1 MEVYADYA
9 ATTPVDR
16 DILKNIIDNADEFG
30 NPSSIHKAGK
40 RAKAQL
46 EKARRQTAALL
57 NASASEI
64 IFTSG
69 ATEANNMAIR
79 GVIGR
84 RDRPHVITTEVEH
97 ASVLNT
103 FRALEAD
110 AEVTYVPADE
120 RGVVDMGALK
130 RALREDTAL
139 VSIMLVNNETGVMQ
153 PIYEIREMLSGSDA
167 LLHVDA
173 VQAFGHMTV
182 DVEDLGVDLL
192 SLSAHKLYGPK
203 GVGLL
208 YKSKDV
214 HLDPVIT
221 GGSQERDAR
230 GGTENTMWIQAMAA
244 AMQKAS
250 DEMTR
255 RSIREMQLKE
265 LLLNTLTSAE
275 IPFQVNGDVNQSAS
289 HIINLYFPWTDAE
302 FLLTALDMAGICL
315 SAGSACHAGTLEPSH
330 VLSSMY
336 GETDRSTKSIRFSF
350 SYMMTDEEIERIAE
364 ALGDIYER
372 LMN

>member
-69 ATEANNMAIR
+69 ATEANNTAIR

-120 RGVVDMGALK
+120 RGVVDMAALK

>member
-16 DILKNIIDNADEFG
+16 DILKNMIDNADEFG

-46 EKARRQTAALL
+46 EKARRDVAGLL
-57 NASASEI
+57 NASAPEI

-69 ATEANNMAIR
+69 ATEANNLAIR

-84 RDRPHVITTEVEH
+84 HKRPHVITTEIEH

-103 FRALEAD
+103 HKALEAD
-110 AEVTYVPADE
+110 AEITYIPADE
-120 RGVVDMGALK
+120 RGVVDMGSLK

-153 PIYEIREMLSGSDA
+153 PIYEIKEMLSGSEA

-182 DVEDLGVDLL
+182 DVEDLGADLL

-208 YKSKDV
+208 YKAKDV
-214 HLDPVIT
+214 RLDPVIT

-230 GGTENTMWIQAMAA
+230 GGTENVLWIQAMSE

-250 DEMTR
+250 DGLTR

-265 LLLNTLTSAE
+265 LLLNTLTAAE
-275 IPFQVNGDVNQSAS
+275 IPFEVNGDVNQAAS
-289 HIINLYFPWTDAE
+289 HIINIHFPWTDAE
-302 FLLTALDMAGICL
+302 FLLTALDMADIYL

-330 VLSSMY
+330 VLASMY

-350 SYMMTDEEIERIAE
+350 SYMMTDEEIERIVA
-364 ALGDIYER
+364 ALKDIYER

>member
-110 AEVTYVPADE
+110 AASN
-120 RGVVDMGALK
+120 R
-130 RALREDTAL
+130 
-139 VSIMLVNNETGVMQ
+139 
-153 PIYEIREMLSGSDA
+153 
-167 LLHVDA
+167 
-173 VQAFGHMTV
+173 
-182 DVEDLGVDLL
+182 
-192 SLSAHKLYGPK
+192 KLPG
-203 GVGLL
+203 
-208 YKSKDV
+208 V
-214 HLDPVIT
+214 HL
-221 GGSQERDAR
+221 AL
-230 GGTENTMWIQAMAA
+230 AA
-244 AMQKAS
+244 
-250 DEMTR
+250 
-255 RSIREMQLKE
+255 
-265 LLLNTLTSAE
+265 
-275 IPFQVNGDVNQSAS
+275 
-289 HIINLYFPWTDAE
+289 
-302 FLLTALDMAGICL
+302 
-315 SAGSACHAGTLEPSH
+315 
-330 VLSSMY
+330 
-336 GETDRSTKSIRFSF
+336 
-350 SYMMTDEEIERIAE
+350 
-364 ALGDIYER
+364 
-372 LMN
+372 

>member
-130 RALREDTAL
+130 RALRQDTAL

-244 AMQKAS
+244 AMHRPMTQQPMMAVTPNTS
-250 DEMTR
+250 D
-255 RSIREMQLKE
+255 L
-265 LLLNTLTSAE
+265 
-275 IPFQVNGDVNQSAS
+275 
-289 HIINLYFPWTDAE
+289 
-302 FLLTALDMAGICL
+302 
-315 SAGSACHAGTLEPSH
+315 
-330 VLSSMY
+330 
-336 GETDRSTKSIRFSF
+336 
-350 SYMMTDEEIERIAE
+350 
-364 ALGDIYER
+364 
-372 LMN
+372 

>member
-69 ATEANNMAIR
+69 ATEANNTAIR

-84 RDRPHVITTEVEH
+84 CDRPHVITTEVEH

-103 FRALEAD
+103 FKALEAD

-120 RGVVDMGALK
+120 RGVVDMAALK
-130 RALREDTAL
+130 HALREDTAL

-336 GETDRSTKSIRFSF
+336 GEADRSTKSIRFSF
-350 SYMMTDEEIERIAE
+350 SYMMTDEEIERITE

>member
-69 ATEANNMAIR
+69 ATEANNTAIR

-84 RDRPHVITTEVEH
+84 GDRPHVITTEVEH

-120 RGVVDMGALK
+120 RGVVDMAALK
-130 RALREDTAL
+130 HALREDTAL

-336 GETDRSTKSIRFSF
+336 GEADRSTKSIRFSF
-350 SYMMTDEEIERIAE
+350 SYMMTDEEIERITE

>member
-120 RGVVDMGALK
+120 RGVVDMAALK

>member
-120 RGVVDMGALK
+120 RGVVDMAALK

-214 HLDPVIT
+214 HLDSVIT

-250 DEMTR
+250 DERTR

>member
-9 ATTPVDR
+9 ATTPVDS
-16 DILKNIIDNADEFG
+16 DILKNMIDNADEFG

-46 EKARRQTAALL
+46 EKARRDVAGLL
-57 NASASEI
+57 NASAPEI

-69 ATEANNMAIR
+69 ATEANNLAVR

-84 RDRPHVITTEVEH
+84 HKRPHVITTEIEH

-103 FRALEAD
+103 YKALEAD
-110 AEVTYVPADE
+110 AEITYIPADE

-139 VSIMLVNNETGVMQ
+139 VSVMLVNNETGVMQ
-153 PIYEIREMLSGSDA
+153 PIYEIKEMLSGSEA

-173 VQAFGHMTV
+173 VQAFGHMAV

-192 SLSAHKLYGPK
+192 SLSAHKMYGPK

-208 YKSKDV
+208 YRSKDV
-214 HLDPVIT
+214 RLDPVIT

-230 GGTENTMWIQAMAA
+230 GGTENVLWIQAMSE

-250 DEMTR
+250 EGLTR

-265 LLLNTLTSAE
+265 LLLNTLTAAE
-275 IPFQVNGDVNQSAS
+275 IPFEVNGDVNQSSS
-289 HIINLYFPWTDAE
+289 HIINIHFPWTDAE
-302 FLLTALDMAGICL
+302 FLLTALDMADIYL

-330 VLSSMY
+330 VLASMY

-350 SYMMTDEEIERIAE
+350 SYMMTDEEIERIVA
-364 ALGDIYER
+364 ALKDIYER

>member
-84 RDRPHVITTEVEH
+84 RYRPHVITTEVEH

-103 FRALEAD
+103 FKALEAD

-120 RGVVDMGALK
+120 RGVVDMAALK

>member
-1 MEVYADYA
+1 VEVYADYA

-120 RGVVDMGALK
+120 RGVVDMTALK

-182 DVEDLGVDLL
+182 DVEDFGVDLL

>member
-69 ATEANNMAIR
+69 ATEANNTAIR

-84 RDRPHVITTEVEH
+84 RYRPHVITTEVEH

-120 RGVVDMGALK
+120 RGVVDMAALK

-182 DVEDLGVDLL
+182 DVEGLGVDLL

-275 IPFQVNGDVNQSAS
+275 IPFQVNGDVNQSSS

>member
-120 RGVVDMGALK
+120 RGVVDMAALK

-182 DVEDLGVDLL
+182 DVEDFGVDLL

>member
-16 DILKNIIDNADEFG
+16 GILKNIIDNADEFG

-46 EKARRQTAALL
+46 EKARRQTAVLL

-153 PIYEIREMLSGSDA
+153 PIYEVREMLSGSDA

>member
-9 ATTPVDR
+9 ATTPVDS
-16 DILKNIIDNADEFG
+16 DILKNMIDNADEFG

-46 EKARRQTAALL
+46 EKARRDVAGLL
-57 NASASEI
+57 NASAPEI

-69 ATEANNMAIR
+69 ATEANNLAVR

-84 RDRPHVITTEVEH
+84 HRRPHVITTEIEH

-103 FRALEAD
+103 YKALEAD
-110 AEVTYVPADE
+110 AEITYIPADE

-139 VSIMLVNNETGVMQ
+139 VSVMLVNNETGVMQ
-153 PIYEIREMLSGSDA
+153 PIYEIKEMLSGSEA

-173 VQAFGHMTV
+173 VQAFGHMAV

-192 SLSAHKLYGPK
+192 SLSAHKMYGPK

-208 YKSKDV
+208 YRSKDV
-214 HLDPVIT
+214 RLDPVIT

-230 GGTENTMWIQAMAA
+230 GGTENVLWIQAMSE

-250 DEMTR
+250 EGLTR

-265 LLLNTLTSAE
+265 LLLNTLTAAE
-275 IPFQVNGDVNQSAS
+275 IPFEVNGDVNQSSS
-289 HIINLYFPWTDAE
+289 HIINIHFPWTDAE
-302 FLLTALDMAGICL
+302 FLLTALDMADIYL

-330 VLSSMY
+330 VLASMY

-350 SYMMTDEEIERIAE
+350 SYMMTDEEIERIVA
-364 ALGDIYER
+364 ALKDIYER

>member
-103 FRALEAD
+103 FRVLEAD

-120 RGVVDMGALK
+120 RGVVDMAALK

-153 PIYEIREMLSGSDA
+153 PIYEIREMLTGSDA

>member
-16 DILKNIIDNADEFG
+16 KILKNIIDNADEFG

-103 FRALEAD
+103 FRALDAD

-120 RGVVDMGALK
+120 RGVVDMDALK

>member
-1 MEVYADYA
+1 VEVYADYA

-110 AEVTYVPADE
+110 AEVIYVPADE

>member
-69 ATEANNMAIR
+69 ATEANNTAIR

-84 RDRPHVITTEVEH
+84 GDRPHVITTEVEH

-120 RGVVDMGALK
+120 RGVVDMAALK
-130 RALREDTAL
+130 HALREDTAL

-350 SYMMTDEEIERIAE
+350 SYMMTDEEIERITE

>member
-130 RALREDTAL
+130 RALRQDTAL

>member
-103 FRALEAD
+103 FKALEAD

-153 PIYEIREMLSGSDA
+153 PIYEIREMLTGSDA

-350 SYMMTDEEIERIAE
+350 SYMMRDEEIERIAE

>member
-103 FRALEAD
+103 FKALEAD

-120 RGVVDMGALK
+120 RGVVDMAALK
-130 RALREDTAL
+130 RAIREDTAL

-153 PIYEIREMLSGSDA
+153 PIYEIREMLTGSDA

>member
-103 FRALEAD
+103 FKALEAD

-120 RGVVDMGALK
+120 RGVVDMAALK

-182 DVEDLGVDLL
+182 DVEDFGVDLL

>member
-103 FRALEAD
+103 FKALEAD

-120 RGVVDMGALK
+120 RGVVDMAALK
-130 RALREDTAL
+130 RAIREDTAL

-153 PIYEIREMLSGSDA
+153 PIYEIREMLTGSDA

-350 SYMMTDEEIERIAE
+350 SYMMRDEEIERIAE

>member
-110 AEVTYVPADE
+110 AEVIYVPADE

>member
-120 RGVVDMGALK
+120 RGVVDMAALK

-153 PIYEIREMLSGSDA
+153 PIYEIREMLTGSDA

-350 SYMMTDEEIERIAE
+350 SYMMTNEEIGRIAE

>member
-84 RDRPHVITTEVEH
+84 RYRPHVITTEVEH

>member
-16 DILKNIIDNADEFG
+16 DILKNMIDNADEFG

-46 EKARRQTAALL
+46 EKARRDIAALL

-64 IFTSG
+64 VFTSG

-84 RDRPHVITTEVEH
+84 HERPHVITTEIEH

-103 FRALEAD
+103 YKALEAD
-110 AEVTYVPADE
+110 AEITYIPADE
-120 RGVVDMGALK
+120 KGVVDMGALK

-139 VSIMLVNNETGVMQ
+139 VSVMLVNNETGVMQ
-153 PIYEIREMLSGSDA
+153 PIYEIKEMLSGHDA

-208 YKSKDV
+208 YRSKDV
-214 HLDPVIT
+214 HLAPVIT

-230 GGTENTMWIQAMAA
+230 GGTENVLWIQAMAE

-250 DEMTR
+250 DTMTQ
-255 RSIREMQLKE
+255 RSLREMQLKE
-265 LLLNTLTSAE
+265 LLLNTLTAAE
-275 IPFQVNGDVNQSAS
+275 IPFEVNGDVNQAAS
-289 HIINLYFPWTDAE
+289 HIINIHFPWTDAE
-302 FLLTALDMAGICL
+302 FLLTALDMADIYL

-330 VLSSMY
+330 VLASMY

-350 SYMMTDEEIERIAE
+350 SYMMTDEEIERIVA
-364 ALGDIYER
+364 ALKDIYER